1 VLIPLNP
8 PRIGLDFEYIYKPLI
23 GVLGGATV
31 CMFLESNNVPELEDT
46 EVVWAA

>member
-8 PRIGLDFEYIYKPLI
+8 PRIGLDFEYICKPLI
-23 GVLGGATV
+23 GVLNGTTV
-31 CMFLESNNVPELEDT
+31 CVFLESDSVPELEGT